1 MKYLELYK
9 EQIKEG
15 KAVVGKWIQLN
26 IEYIE
31 NGLKEGRFFY
41 NDKKADE
48 AIVFIERFC
57 HHVEGKTSLIKLEPW
72 QKYFLSCVFGIVDS
86 NGNRQFREIVL
97 IMGRK
102 QGKSLLAGAIEVKI
116 AFTESEAG
124 MQIYN
129 LAPKLE
135 QAHIIFNVAY
145 NMIDRVPS
153 LAKRMRKRR
162 ADMYFP
168 SWNCTL
174 KPIAFNSKKSDGF
187 NPSAVTYDEF
197 AAWEGDRGLAM
208 YNVMLSAQGA
218 RKQPLNIACSTANY
232 IDDGLYDEL
241 MARSTSVLLGTSEE
255 TRLLP
260 FIYMVDDVKKWD
272 DMNELKKAMPNLGV
286 SVSYEFIEEEI
297 RKAKGSHDYKLEFMT
312 KYCNVKQNSISA
324 WLSSQEIKKTICEKL
339 DPEDFRG
346 CYGVGGIDL
355 SRTTD
360 LTAASIVIRKNGLD
374 YVLTQF
380 FMPENKIDELS
391 DRDHIRYRKFVD
403 LGFLTPSGQNFVRY
417 EDVADWF
424 KMMRDKYEIVCC
436 VIGYDRYSSQYLVDK
451 MQNDGYPMDDVIQG
465 TNLTS
470 IINEFGGLLR
480 DGVVRTG
487 TNGLLQ
493 SHFASV
499 ALKKVTNDNRVR
511 PEKVDQRKHIDGFVS
526 VIDAYTV
533 RAKWY
538 EKYKWLLDS
547 NDDD

>member
-116 AFTESEAG
+116 AFTEREAG

-272 DMNELKKAMPNLGV
+272 DMNELKKAMPNLGI

-297 RKAKGSHDYKLEFMT
+297 RKAKGSHDYKLEFIT

-360 LTAASIVIRKNGLD
+360 LTAASIVIHKNGLD

-436 VIGYDRYSSQYLVDK
+436 VVGYDRYSSQYLVDK
-451 MQNDGYPMDDVIQG
+451 MQNDGYQMDDVIQG

-470 IINEFGGLLR
+470 IIDEFGGLLR

-499 ALKKVTNDNRVR
+499 ALKKVANDNRVR

>member
-31 NGLKEGRFFY
+31 NGLKDGRFFY

-116 AFTESEAG
+116 AFTEREAG

-360 LTAASIVIRKNGLD
+360 LTAASIVIRKNGID
-374 YVLTQF
+374 YVFTQF

-417 EDVADWF
+417 EDVSDWF

-436 VIGYDRYSSQYLVDK
+436 VVGYDRYSSQYLVDK
-451 MQNDGYPMDDVIQG
+451 MQNDGYQMDDVIQG

-470 IINEFGGLLR
+470 IIDEFGGLLR

-499 ALKKVTNDNRVR
+499 ALKKVANDNRVR

>member
-1 MKYLELYK
+1 LKYLELYK
-9 EQIKEG
+9 KQIKEG

-116 AFTESEAG
+116 AFTEREAG

-436 VIGYDRYSSQYLVDK
+436 VVGYDRYSSQYLVDK

>member
-116 AFTESEAG
+116 AFTEREAG

-360 LTAASIVIRKNGLD
+360 LTAASIVIRKNGID
-374 YVLTQF
+374 YVFTQF

-417 EDVADWF
+417 EDVSDWF

-436 VIGYDRYSSQYLVDK
+436 VVGYDRYSSQYLVDK
-451 MQNDGYPMDDVIQG
+451 MQNDGYQMDDVIQG

-470 IINEFGGLLR
+470 IIDEFGGLLR

-499 ALKKVTNDNRVR
+499 ALKKVANDNRVR

>member
-9 EQIKEG
+9 KQIKEG

-116 AFTESEAG
+116 AFTEREAG

-168 SWNCTL
+168 SRNCTL

-187 NPSAVTYDEF
+187 NPNAVTYDEF

-374 YVLTQF
+374 YVLAQF

-436 VIGYDRYSSQYLVDK
+436 VVGYDRYSSQYLVDK

>member
-9 EQIKEG
+9 KEIKEG

-116 AFTESEAG
+116 AFTEREAG

-374 YVLTQF
+374 YVFTQF

-417 EDVADWF
+417 EDVSDWF

-436 VIGYDRYSSQYLVDK
+436 VVGYDRYSSQYLVDK
-451 MQNDGYPMDDVIQG
+451 MQNDGYHMDDVIQG

-470 IINEFGGLLR
+470 IIDEFGGLLR

-499 ALKKVTNDNRVR
+499 ALKKVANDNRVR

>member
-9 EQIKEG
+9 KQIKEG

-86 NGNRQFREIVL
+86 NGNRQFREIIL

-116 AFTESEAG
+116 AFTEREAG

-436 VIGYDRYSSQYLVDK
+436 VVGYDRYSSQYLVDK

>member
-9 EQIKEG
+9 KQIKEG

-41 NDKKADE
+41 NDKKANE

-116 AFTESEAG
+116 AFTEREAG

-436 VIGYDRYSSQYLVDK
+436 VVGYDRYSSQYLVDK

>member
-116 AFTESEAG
+116 AFTEREAG

-436 VIGYDRYSSQYLVDK
+436 VVGYDRYSSQYLVDK
-451 MQNDGYPMDDVIQG
+451 MQNDGYQMDDVIQG

-470 IINEFGGLLR
+470 IIDEFGGLLR

-499 ALKKVTNDNRVR
+499 ALKKVANDNRVR

>member
-116 AFTESEAG
+116 AFTEREAG

-162 ADMYFP
+162 TDMYFP

-272 DMNELKKAMPNLGV
+272 DINELKKAMPNLGV

-417 EDVADWF
+417 EDVSDWF

-436 VIGYDRYSSQYLVDK
+436 VVGYDRYSSQYLVDK
-451 MQNDGYPMDDVIQG
+451 MQNDGYQMDDVIQG

-470 IINEFGGLLR
+470 IIDEFGGLLR

-499 ALKKVTNDNRVR
+499 ALKKVANDNRVR

>member
-9 EQIKEG
+9 KQIKEG

-31 NGLKEGRFFY
+31 NGLKEDRFFY

-116 AFTESEAG
+116 AFTEREAG

-436 VIGYDRYSSQYLVDK
+436 VVGYDRYSSQYLVDK

>member
-116 AFTESEAG
+116 AFTEREAG

-162 ADMYFP
+162 SDMYFP

-436 VIGYDRYSSQYLVDK
+436 VVGYDRYSSQYLVDK
-451 MQNDGYPMDDVIQG
+451 MQNDGYHMDDVIQG

-470 IINEFGGLLR
+470 IINDFGGLLR

-499 ALKKVTNDNRVR
+499 ALKKVANDNRVR

>member
-116 AFTESEAG
+116 AFTEREAG

-272 DMNELKKAMPNLGV
+272 DINELKKAMPNLGV

-436 VIGYDRYSSQYLVDK
+436 VVGYDRYSSQYLVDK
-451 MQNDGYPMDDVIQG
+451 MQNDGYQMDDVIQG

-470 IINEFGGLLR
+470 IIDEFGGLLR

>member
-9 EQIKEG
+9 KQIKEG

-116 AFTESEAG
+116 AFTEREAG

-417 EDVADWF
+417 EDVAEWF
-424 KMMRDKYEIVCC
+424 KMMRDKYEIVC
-436 VIGYDRYSSQYLVDK
+436 
-451 MQNDGYPMDDVIQG
+451 
-465 TNLTS
+465 
-470 IINEFGGLLR
+470 
-480 DGVVRTG
+480 
-487 TNGLLQ
+487 
-493 SHFASV
+493 
-499 ALKKVTNDNRVR
+499 
-511 PEKVDQRKHIDGFVS
+511 
-526 VIDAYTV
+526 
-533 RAKWY
+533 
-538 EKYKWLLDS
+538 
-547 NDDD
+547 

>member
-9 EQIKEG
+9 KQIKEG

-116 AFTESEAG
+116 AFTEREAG

-312 KYCNVKQNSISA
+312 KYCNIKQNSISA

-360 LTAASIVIRKNGLD
+360 LTAASIVIHKNGLD
-374 YVLTQF
+374 YVFTQF

-424 KMMRDKYEIVCC
+424 KMMRDRYEIVCC
-436 VIGYDRYSSQYLVDK
+436 VVGYDRYSSQYLVDK

-465 TNLTS
+465 TNLTP

-533 RAKWY
+533 RSKWY

>member
-1 MKYLELYK
+1 MKYLDLYK
-9 EQIKEG
+9 KQIKEG

-116 AFTESEAG
+116 AFTEREAG

-374 YVLTQF
+374 YALTQF

-436 VIGYDRYSSQYLVDK
+436 VVGYDRYSSQYLVDK

>member
-116 AFTESEAG
+116 AFTEREAG

-374 YVLTQF
+374 YVFTQF

-424 KMMRDKYEIVCC
+424 KMMRDKYKIVCC
-436 VIGYDRYSSQYLVDK
+436 VVGYDRYSSQYLVDK
-451 MQNDGYPMDDVIQG
+451 MQNDGYQMDDVIQG

-470 IINEFGGLLR
+470 IIDEFGGLLR

>member
-1 MKYLELYK
+1 LKYLELYK
-9 EQIKEG
+9 KQIKEG

-116 AFTESEAG
+116 AFTEREAG

-436 VIGYDRYSSQYLVDK
+436 VVGYDRYSSQYLVDK

-470 IINEFGGLLR
+470 IINEFCGLLR

>member
-9 EQIKEG
+9 KQIKEG

-116 AFTESEAG
+116 AFTEREAG

-162 ADMYFP
+162 ADMFFP

-436 VIGYDRYSSQYLVDK
+436 VVGYDRYSSQYLVDK

>member
-9 EQIKEG
+9 KQIKEG

-31 NGLKEGRFFY
+31 NGLKEGRFFC

-116 AFTESEAG
+116 AFTEREAG

-436 VIGYDRYSSQYLVDK
+436 VVGYDRYSSQYLVDK

>member
-31 NGLKEGRFFY
+31 NGLKEGHFFY

-116 AFTESEAG
+116 AFTEREAG

-339 DPEDFRG
+339 YPEDFRG

-436 VIGYDRYSSQYLVDK
+436 VVGYDRYSSQYLVDK
-451 MQNDGYPMDDVIQG
+451 MQNDGYHMDDVIQG

-470 IINEFGGLLR
+470 IINDFGGLLR

-499 ALKKVTNDNRVR
+499 ALKKVANDNRVR

>member
-1 MKYLELYK
+1 MKYLDLYK
-9 EQIKEG
+9 KQIEEG

-31 NGLKEGRFFY
+31 NGLKECRFFY
-41 NDKKADE
+41 NEKKADE
-48 AIVFIERFC
+48 AILFIENFC

-72 QKYFLSCVFGIVDS
+72 QKYFLACVFGIVDS

-116 AFTESEAG
+116 AFTERESG

-197 AAWEGDRGLAM
+197 AAWEGERGLAM

-241 MARSTSVLLGTSEE
+241 MARSTAVLLQTSEE

-272 DMNELKKAMPNLGV
+272 DINELKKAMPNLGV

-312 KYCNVKQNSISA
+312 KYCNIKQNSISA
-324 WLSSQEIKKTICEKL
+324 WLSSQEIKKTMCERL
-339 DPEDFRG
+339 NPEDFRG

-360 LTAASIVIRKNGLD
+360 LTAASIVIKKSGTD
-374 YVLTQF
+374 YLFTQF

-403 LGFLTPSGQNFVRY
+403 LGFLTPSGQNFVMY
-417 EDVADWF
+417 EDVAKWF
-424 KMMRDKYEIVCC
+424 NMMRDTYQITCC
-436 VIGYDRYSSQYLVDK
+436 VVGYDRYSSQYLVDK
-451 MQNDGYPMDDVIQG
+451 MQRDGYVMDDVIQG
-465 TNLTS
+465 TNLTP
-470 IINEFGGLLR
+470 IINEFGGFLR
-480 DGVVRTG
+480 DGTVKTG

-499 ALKKVTNDNRVR
+499 ALKKVANDNRVR

-538 EKYKWLLDS
+538 EKYKWLLDC

>member
-41 NDKKADE
+41 NDKKANE

-116 AFTESEAG
+116 AFTEREAG

-374 YVLTQF
+374 YVFTQF

-436 VIGYDRYSSQYLVDK
+436 VVGYDRYSSQYLVDK
-451 MQNDGYPMDDVIQG
+451 MQNDGYQMDDVIQG

-470 IINEFGGLLR
+470 IIDEFGGLLR

>member
-26 IEYIE
+26 IKYIE

-86 NGNRQFREIVL
+86 NVNRQFREIVL

-116 AFTESEAG
+116 AFTEREAG

-162 ADMYFP
+162 SDMYFP

-436 VIGYDRYSSQYLVDK
+436 VVGYDRYSSQYLVDK
-451 MQNDGYPMDDVIQG
+451 MQNDGYHMDDVIQG

-470 IINEFGGLLR
+470 IINDFGGLLR

-499 ALKKVTNDNRVR
+499 ALKKVANDNRVR

>member
-9 EQIKEG
+9 KQIKEG

-116 AFTESEAG
+116 AFTEREAG

-260 FIYMVDDVKKWD
+260 FIYMVDEVKKWD

-436 VIGYDRYSSQYLVDK
+436 VVGYDRYSSQYLVDK

>member
-57 HHVEGKTSLIKLEPW
+57 HHVEGKTSLIKLEHW

-116 AFTESEAG
+116 AFTEREAG

-436 VIGYDRYSSQYLVDK
+436 VVGYDRYSSQYLVDK
-451 MQNDGYPMDDVIQG
+451 MQNDGYHMDDVIQG

-470 IINEFGGLLR
+470 IINDFGGLLR

-499 ALKKVTNDNRVR
+499 ALKKVANDNRIR

>member
-116 AFTESEAG
+116 AFTEREAG

-436 VIGYDRYSSQYLVDK
+436 VVGYDRYSSQYLVDK

>member
-1 MKYLELYK
+1 MKYIELYK

-116 AFTESEAG
+116 AFTEREAG

-374 YVLTQF
+374 YVFTQF

-436 VIGYDRYSSQYLVDK
+436 VVGYDRYSSQYLVDK
-451 MQNDGYPMDDVIQG
+451 MQNDGYQMDDVIQG

-470 IINEFGGLLR
+470 IIDEFGGLLR

>member
-31 NGLKEGRFFY
+31 NGLKEGHFFY

-116 AFTESEAG
+116 AFTEREAG

-436 VIGYDRYSSQYLVDK
+436 VVGYDRYSSQYLVDK
-451 MQNDGYPMDDVIQG
+451 MQNDGYHMDDVIQG

-470 IINEFGGLLR
+470 IINDFGGLLR

-499 ALKKVTNDNRVR
+499 ALKKAANDNRVR

>member
-116 AFTESEAG
+116 AFTEREAG

-436 VIGYDRYSSQYLVDK
+436 VVGYDRYSSQYLVDK
-451 MQNDGYPMDDVIQG
+451 MQNDGYQMDDVIQG

-470 IINEFGGLLR
+470 IIDEFGGLLR

>member
-116 AFTESEAG
+116 AFTEREAG

-374 YVLTQF
+374 YVFTQF

-417 EDVADWF
+417 EDVSDWF

-436 VIGYDRYSSQYLVDK
+436 VVGYDRYSSQYLVDK
-451 MQNDGYPMDDVIQG
+451 MQNDGYQMDDVIQG

-470 IINEFGGLLR
+470 IIDEFGGLLR

-499 ALKKVTNDNRVR
+499 ALKKVANDNRVR

>member
-31 NGLKEGRFFY
+31 NGLKDGCFFY

-116 AFTESEAG
+116 AFTEREAG

-436 VIGYDRYSSQYLVDK
+436 VVGYDRYSSQYLVDK
-451 MQNDGYPMDDVIQG
+451 MQNDGYHMDDVIQG

-470 IINEFGGLLR
+470 IINDFGGLLR

-499 ALKKVTNDNRVR
+499 ALKKVANDNRVR

>member
-9 EQIKEG
+9 KQIKEG

-116 AFTESEAG
+116 AFTEREAG

-436 VIGYDRYSSQYLVDK
+436 VVGYDRYSSQYLVDK
-451 MQNDGYPMDDVIQG
+451 MQNDGYQMDDVIQG

-470 IINEFGGLLR
+470 IIDEFGGLLR

-499 ALKKVTNDNRVR
+499 ALKKAANDNRVR

>member
-116 AFTESEAG
+116 AFTEREAG

-436 VIGYDRYSSQYLVDK
+436 VVGYDRYSSQYLVDK
-451 MQNDGYPMDDVIQG
+451 MQNDGYQMDDVIQG

-470 IINEFGGLLR
+470 IINDFGGLLR

-499 ALKKVTNDNRVR
+499 ALKKVANDNRVR